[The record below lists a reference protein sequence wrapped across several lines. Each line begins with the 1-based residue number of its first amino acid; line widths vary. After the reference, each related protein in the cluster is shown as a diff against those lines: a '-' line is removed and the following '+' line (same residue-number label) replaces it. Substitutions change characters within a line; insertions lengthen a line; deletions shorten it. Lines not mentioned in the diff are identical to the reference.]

1 MFVNRDDELAQL
13 ERWWASGDPLGLVW
27 GRRRVG
33 KSWLLSRFAEQR
45 RAAVVHTG
53 GGRPAVLELQRLS
66 AEVARAGLAGTRDLE
81 ARPYRSW
88 DEAFDALV
96 AAGRGE
102 PTLVVLDEFPD
113 LLRTSQELESVLRAV
128 AERLGRP
135 SPLRFLLCGSAVRTM
150 EALAEERRP
159 LFGRFGLR
167 LAVHPFGPH
176 EAGLMLPGLDAATRA
191 LVWGLVGGVPLY
203 LSWWDQQASV
213 EANLAELVCSPG
225 GRLLNEGQL
234 ILATEGDT
242 QGLAGQVMAA
252 VAAGRTKY
260 SEIKDAVRT
269 DPTRTLERLVEL
281 RLLERLVP
289 VTEDPA
295 RSRRAVY
302 RVVDNFLAF
311 WLGVV
316 DRYRSEIDRGL
327 GPSILRVLVG
337 SLDDF
342 LGPRFE
348 EAFRQHLR
356 RLAATGELGDVV
368 AIGAFWVRGGDE
380 IDAVALA
387 GRERAAVLVGE
398 AKWAR
403 AVDAA
408 PLEAALARKS
418 AELPKVR
425 DPLRLALAARD
436 DISGAAP
443 GTLTVTASDIF
454 GAPPAPSPRGRRPG
468 PRAQNRRAR

>member
-1 MFVNRDDELAQL
+1 VFVNRDDELAQL

-33 KSWLLSRFAEQR
+33 KSWLLARFADQR
-45 RAAVVHTG
+45 SAVVVHTG
-53 GGRPAVLELQRLS
+53 GGRPAALELQLLS
-66 AEVARAGLAGTRDLE
+66 VEVARADLAGTRDLE
-81 ARPYRSW
+81 ARPYSSW
-88 DEAFDALV
+88 DEAFDAL
-96 AAGRGE
+96 AAARTGE
-102 PTLVVLDEFPD
+102 PVLVILDEFPD
-113 LLRTSQELESVLRAV
+113 LLGSSPELEGVLRAV
-128 AERLGRP
+128 AGRLGRP
-135 SPLRFLLCGSAVRTM
+135 SPLRVVLCGSAVRTM

-159 LFGRFGLR
+159 LFGRFGVR

-203 LSWWDQQASV
+203 LSWWDQHASV
-213 EANLAELVCSPG
+213 EANLAALVCSPG

-242 QGLAGQVMAA
+242 HGLAGQVMAA
-252 VAAGRTKY
+252 VAAGRTRY
-260 SEIKDAVRT
+260 SEIKDVVRT
-269 DPTRTLERLVEL
+269 DPTRALERLVEL
-281 RLLERLVP
+281 RLLERVVP

-302 RVVDNFLAF
+302 RVADNFLAF

-327 GPSILRVLVG
+327 GPSILPVLAT

-342 LGPRFE
+342 LGHRFE

-368 AIGAFWVRGGDE
+368 AIGPFWSGGGDE

-387 GRERAAVLVGE
+387 GRERAAVLIGE
-398 AKWAR
+398 AKWSR

-408 PLEAALARKS
+408 PLETALVRKS
-418 AELPKVR
+418 SALPKIR
-425 DPLRLALAARD
+425 DPLRLAVAAREVVR
-436 DISGAAP
+436 GAAP
-443 GTLTVTASDIF
+443 STLTVTASDIF
-454 GAPPAPSPRGRRPG
+454 GGAPARTAAKRRPG
-468 PRAQNRRAR
+468 DRPAR